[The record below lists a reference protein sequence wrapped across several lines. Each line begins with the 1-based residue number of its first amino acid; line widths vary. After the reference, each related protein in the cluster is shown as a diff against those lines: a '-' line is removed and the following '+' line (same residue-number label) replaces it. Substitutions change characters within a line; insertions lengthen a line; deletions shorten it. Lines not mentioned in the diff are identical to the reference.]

1 MNLVETFG
9 LRKTSEGDNLTST
22 KILAIAEPDGDNT
35 LFSGY
40 VTNTGAFCSF
50 LIELSEDEEAVILGL
65 DSKWLEK
72 THNRVVEFTFHASPN
87 IVVMNTKIYDTNDIY
102 SAKDQ
107 SQVIS
112 EDSFPQKLIF
122 TP

>member
-9 LRKTSEGDNLTST
+9 LRKTSEGNDLTDT
-22 KILAIAEPDGDNT
+22 KILAIAEPDGNNT

-50 LIELSEDEEAVILGL
+50 LVELSEDKTAVISGL
-65 DSKWLEK
+65 NSQWLEK
-72 THNRVVEFTFHASPN
+72 THNHIVEFTFHASPSV
-87 IVVMNTKIYDTNDIY
+87 VVMNTKIYDTNDIY
-102 SAKDQ
+102 STKDQ
-107 SQVIS
+107 SKVIS